1 MEKRTAYLLSCDEQ
15 SRRSISSRSKL
26 EKIGFSVESVSCEPH
41 DDKVTSNKIGM
52 QKIYER
58 IANGDEE
65 YCYVF
70 EDDIDTVEEISL
82 PEIIQYEKVS
92 EMFFYL
98 GCCVYAALTKDTGVK
113 IEQHSV
119 YSVSGG
125 ARCLHAIGLSRK
137 GARELLEFSKSV
149 EIPFMDVIVEEFS
162 RRHPAN
168 VVRLDLKSPA
178 LRDHRGVVF
187 QDRERHPSTIV

>member
-1 MEKRTAYLLSCDEQ
+1 MEKRTAYLLTCDEQ
-15 SRRSISSRSKL
+15 SHRSISSRSML
-26 EKIGFSVESVSCEPH
+26 EKMGFSVKPVSCEPH
-41 DDKVTSNKIGM
+41 EDKVVSNKMGM
-52 QKIYER
+52 QRVYET

-70 EDDIDTVEEISL
+70 EDDIGTVEEISL
-82 PEIIQYEKVS
+82 PEIIQYEKIS

-98 GCCVYAALTKDTGVK
+98 GCCVYAARTWDTGVK
-113 IEQHSV
+113 IDQHSV

-137 GARELLEFSKSV
+137 GARELLEFSRSV
-149 EIPFMDVIVEEFS
+149 EMPYMDVIVEEFS

-168 VVRLDLKSPA
+168 VVRFDLQSPIIQG
-178 LRDHRGVVF
+178 HKGVVF

>member
-1 MEKRTAYLLSCDEQ
+1 MNRTAYLLTCDEE
-15 SRRSISSRSKL
+15 SHRSISSRSKL

-41 DDKVTSNKIGM
+41 EDKVISNKIGM

-82 PEIIQYEKVS
+82 AEIIQYEKMS

-98 GCCVYAALTKDTGVK
+98 GCCVYAALPADTRVK
-113 IEQHSV
+113 IDQHSV

-125 ARCLHAIGLSRK
+125 TRCLHAIGLSRK
-137 GARELLEFSKSV
+137 GARELLKFSKSV

-168 VVRLDLKSPA
+168 VVRFDLSSPIIQG
-178 LRDHRGVVF
+178 HRGVVF
-187 QDRERHPSTIV
+187 QDRNRHPSTIC